1 MQLCVVLQGC
11 SASLGAAGIREC
23 VGVCGALLGVF
34 HTSEVGQRCACV
46 CLHAGSR
53 REVESCD
60 YHSIFVKHL
69 LNV

>member
-1 MQLCVVLQGC
+1 MWCCRAAPLPWGLP
-11 SASLGAAGIREC
+11 ASGS
-23 VGVCGALLGVF
+23 VWVCGALLGVF
-34 HTSEVGQRCACV
+34 HTSEVGQRCVCV